1 MSRPD
6 ANRPE
11 PWYRQ
16 FWPWFLIA
24 LPLTAVVGSMITIY
38 LATTR
43 SHSMVVDDY
52 ARIGLSTQLRL
63 ERDQRARALGLTA
76 RFELTDGAVL
86 AVLRGN
92 LPENPDMLFLTL
104 SHPTQADKDRR
115 IELISDG
122 VAYRGRLELPPSDR
136 WYVQL
141 EPVDLSWRLAGESR
155 AGGGPLELRPPS
167 SIVDDGP

>member
-1 MSRPD
+1 MSPPD
-6 ANRPE
+6 PNRPE

-24 LPLTAVVGSMITIY
+24 LPLTAVVASMITIY

-63 ERDQRARALGLTA
+63 ERDQQARALGLTA
-76 RFELTDGAVL
+76 RFELNDAAVMV
-86 AVLRGN
+86 VLSGD
-92 LPENPDMLFLTL
+92 LPLKPDMLFLTL
-104 SHPTQADKDRR
+104 SHPTQAEKDRR
-115 IELISDG
+115 IELVSDG
-122 VAYRGRLELPPSDR
+122 AAYRGRLELPPSDR

-141 EPVDLSWRLAGESR
+141 EPDDLSWRLAGESR
-155 AGGGPLELRPPS
+155 AGEGPLELRPPS
-167 SIVDDGP
+167 SGTDGGP

>member
-1 MSRPD
+1 MSAPD

-11 PWYRQ
+11 PWFRQ

-24 LPLTAVVGSMITIY
+24 LPLTAVVGSLVTIY

-63 ERDQRARALGLTA
+63 ERDQQARAQGLSA
-76 RFELTDGAVL
+76 RLDITEPGLIVRLDGS
-86 AVLRGN
+86 LR
-92 LPENPDMLFLTL
+92 PKPDVLFLTL

-115 IELISDG
+115 IELVTDG
-122 VAYRGRLELPPSDR
+122 VDYRGQLELPPSER
-136 WYVQL
+136 WYVQI
-141 EPVDLSWRLAGESR
+141 EPADLSWRLAGELS
-155 AGGGPLELRPPS
+155 AGARTLYLSPPES
-167 SIVDDGP
+167 NAGN

>member
-1 MSRPD
+1 MSPPD

-43 SHSMVVDDY
+43 SDSMVVDDY

-63 ERDQRARALGLTA
+63 ERDSQARALGLSA
-76 RFELTDGAVL
+76 RLEIVDGAIAARL
-86 AVLRGN
+86 DGG
-92 LPENPDMLFLTL
+92 LPTPPDMLFLTL
-104 SHPTQADKDRR
+104 SHPTQAWKDRR
-115 IELISDG
+115 IELVTDG
-122 VAYRGRLELPPSDR
+122 AAYRGRIEMPPSDR

-141 EPVDLSWRLAGESR
+141 EPPDFSWRLAGESR
-155 AGGGPLELRPPS
+155 AGEDLLTLRPPL
-167 SIVDDGP
+167 VAVKDGS

>member
-1 MSRPD
+1 MSPPD

-63 ERDQRARALGLTA
+63 ERDQQARALGLTA
-76 RFELTDGAVL
+76 RLELTDGAVL
-86 AVLRGN
+86 ASLRGD
-92 LPENPDMLFLTL
+92 LQEMPDMLFLTL
-104 SHPTQADKDRR
+104 SHPTQASKDRR
-115 IELISDG
+115 IELTSDG
-122 VAYRGRLELPPSDR
+122 VAYRGRLELPPSNR

-141 EPVDLSWRLAGESR
+141 EPADLSWRLAGESR
-155 AGGGPLELRPPS
+155 AGEGPLELRPPS
-167 SIVDDGP
+167 SAVDDDP